1 VKAKLNVKRSE
12 KMCIFTYFTGQQNL
26 TFFLAHGGNYLF
38 LIELLTLNSN
48 M

>member
-1 VKAKLNVKRSE
+1 LWQPGEMWKK
-12 KMCIFTYFTGQQNL
+12 CILTYFTGKKKFKICL
-26 TFFLAHGGNYLF
+26 SHGGKYLF